1 MTGNFNNNFNPVNQN
16 NINNNNQRI
25 ANDIYNK
32 LNQNQMTGNFN
43 NNFNPVNQNNNNN
56 NNTYETQSNRGF
68 YNNSINSNF
77 TFGEKDLKDL
87 NNNNRLN
94 DNNLNNNNNVNND
107 NMNNSKKK
115 KTFGVDS
122 LIKNIDMDALN
133 YYSKYE
139 NENYNNNSNNLK
151 ESNNGNLKESNN
163 SNLKESTNRNDDN
176 QMEQSMKSV
185 SKLVSS
191 SIKGNYLS
199 TWKKKSVNGNESIQE
214 EADNENEN
222 PDENQNENE
231 NGNEKEFEI
240 YNSNNNFDNYK
251 NNNYNNNDYNNY
263 NNTLKGSQLRDSL
276 LNKDLQMTFGEG
288 GNILSGDSIKIKNN
302 NDTIKR
308 NIFAKEKK
316 VKFLESKDEDE
327 EENYDNIFNSN
338 NNYDS
343 NKYASNSQT
352 KKGNEFLDFD
362 NFYDAPNSNNST
374 LKFTLK
380 KTNNPNNNNDILE
393 SEGNICNFYGDTKGK
408 VISRNE
414 IAQKVNDALLDAKDS
429 SEEENNIDEENDKI
443 QNQLNFFGDTLGKNL
458 KQNRH
463 KTKDVNARKDENMD
477 LILSGEVLDMDV
489 FKSGQSNRHLDLF
502 NDNKNKDKNM
512 VKKRNDTK
520 ESDDLQDSYCDTI
533 LKNINQYRN
542 SHTNDFS
549 KSNKG
554 N

>member
-1 MTGNFNNNFNPVNQN
+1 MTGNFN
-16 NINNNNQRI
+16 
-25 ANDIYNK
+25 D
-32 LNQNQMTGNFN
+32 
-43 NNFNPVNQNNNNN
+43 NFNPVNQNNNNN
-56 NNTYETQSNRGF
+56 NAYETQSNRVF

-77 TFGEKDLKDL
+77 TFGEKALKDL
-87 NNNNRLN
+87 NSNNSLN
-94 DNNLNNNNNVNND
+94 DNNLNNNNNANND

-151 ESNNGNLKESNN
+151 ESSNGNLKESNN
-163 SNLKESTNRNDDN
+163 NNLKESTNRNDNN

-199 TWKKKSVNGNESIQE
+199 TWKKKSMNGNESIKE

-222 PDENQNENE
+222 PNENQKENENE
-231 NGNEKEFEI
+231 NEKEFEI
-240 YNSNNNFDNYK
+240 NNFDNYN
-251 NNNYNNNDYNNY
+251 NNNYNNNGYNNY
-263 NNTLKGSQLRDSL
+263 NNTLKGSQLRESL
-276 LNKDLQMTFGEG
+276 KNIDLQMTFGEG
-288 GNILSGDSIKIKNN
+288 GNILSSDSIKIKNN

-308 NIFAKEKK
+308 NVFAKEKK

-327 EENYDNIFNSN
+327 DEEENYDNIYNSN
-338 NNYDS
+338 NNNFDS
-343 NKYASNSQT
+343 NKYSSNNQT

-362 NFYDAPNSNNST
+362 NFCDAPNSNNST

-380 KTNNPNNNNDILE
+380 KTNNPNNNNNDILE

-414 IAQKVNDALLDAKDS
+414 ITQKVNDALLDAKDS
-429 SEEENNIDEENDKI
+429 SEEENNIDEDEENDKI

-458 KQNRH
+458 KQNKH
-463 KTKDVNARKDENMD
+463 KTKDINARKDDNMN

-502 NDNKNKDKNM
+502 NDNKNKDENM

-520 ESDDLQDSYCDTI
+520 ESEDLQDSYCDTI
-533 LKNINQYRN
+533 IKNINQYRN
-542 SHTNDFS
+542 SHTNDFG